1 MSGSIKIRTRLNNE
15 EMQWLACAICG
26 KRQQRV
32 IHQNGRPDFVF
43 CSGCQSAYVMEESE
57 QKRLLY
63 GQISPTMPQTR
74 AFALKRW
81 RSYTEVREVA
91 ESERPHENIAPPLTD
106 QANNDAARP
115 LRETGELPNL
125 DDLFKDRD

>member
-1 MSGSIKIRTRLNNE
+1 MSGSVRIRTRLNNE
-15 EMQWLACAICG
+15 EMQWLACAVCG
-26 KRQQRV
+26 KRHQRV
-32 IHQNGRPDFVF
+32 IQQNGRPDFVF
-43 CSGCQSAYVMEESE
+43 CSSCQSAYIIEDSE

-63 GQISPTMPQTR
+63 GQINPTMPRTR
-74 AFALKRW
+74 SFALKRW

-91 ESERPHENIAPPLTD
+91 ESERPNENIPSTLADHEN
-106 QANNDAARP
+106 NDTARP